1 MLKKL
6 LVFAIT
12 SGLAA
17 KLYKRYTE
25 KQADSRPA
33 GAAGGEAVARKR
45 TAQKRGEGPVHG
57 G

>member
-17 KLYKRYTE
+17 KLYKRYVD
-25 KQADSRPA
+25 KQAQADSASPA
-33 GAAGGEAVARKR
+33 SAGSKPAARK
-45 TAQKRGEGPVHG
+45 PVSPKQA
-57 G
+57 

>member
-17 KLYKRYTE
+17 KLYKSYTE
-25 KQADSRPA
+25 KQAASRSANGAPA
-33 GAAGGEAVARKR
+33 KPVVRKR
-45 TAQKRGEGPVHG
+45 GAQKQA
-57 G
+57 

>member
-17 KLYKRYTE
+17 KLYKSHVSK
-25 KQADSRPA
+25 KQGTDKPA
-33 GAAGGEAVARKR
+33 AAGKEDLVPRKP
-45 TAQKRGEGPVHG
+45 PVSKPS
-57 G
+57 

>member
-17 KLYKRYTE
+17 KLYKHYTE
-25 KQADSRPA
+25 KQSASRSPNADSSKP
-33 GAAGGEAVARKR
+33 VARKH
-45 TAQKRGEGPVHG
+45 TAQKQA
-57 G
+57 

>member
-17 KLYKRYTE
+17 KLYKRYAE
-25 KQADSRPA
+25 KQAQAATPSQA
-33 GAAGGEAVARKR
+33 GNKPVVRKR
-45 TAQKRGEGPVHG
+45 AGPKQA
-57 G
+57 

>member
-17 KLYKRYTE
+17 KLYKSYTE
-25 KQADSRPA
+25 KQAASRPT
-33 GAAGGEAVARKR
+33 GAAGGKPVARKR
-45 TAQKRGEGPVHG
+45 TAQKQG
-57 G
+57 

>member
-17 KLYKRYTE
+17 KLYKRYAE
-25 KQADSRPA
+25 KQA
-33 GAAGGEAVARKR
+33 
-45 TAQKRGEGPVHG
+45 
-57 G
+57 

>member
-17 KLYKRYTE
+17 KLYKRYAD
-25 KQADSRPA
+25 KRAQAVTRSPA
-33 GAAGGEAVARKR
+33 AAGSKPVARKR
-45 TAQKRGEGPVHG
+45 TAQKQA
-57 G
+57 